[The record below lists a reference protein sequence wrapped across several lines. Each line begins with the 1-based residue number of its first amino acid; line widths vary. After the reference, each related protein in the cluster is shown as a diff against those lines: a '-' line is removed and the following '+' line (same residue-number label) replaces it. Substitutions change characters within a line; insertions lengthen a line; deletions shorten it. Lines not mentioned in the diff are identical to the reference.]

1 MIRFLRSW
9 LIPILVLMM
18 VLGIAIAFVPL
29 TKQSRA
35 RAESELALIMD
46 RAVARIGTSAH
57 QADPVIAAEEQN
69 LLNKANAVERFLEH
83 DDALLASDALLA
95 LCEQLSVDRIDVAN
109 IDGAIIASSDT
120 TRLNLQLGTDEAFTW
135 AMEAANNAE
144 AALTQTDATTPSILY
159 ACVGRSDIEGFV
171 LLTRDDPFV
180 ADAIAKSSAEAQI
193 ADLTY
198 GGDLLFV
205 AQTGGEDGIFKESGN
220 LCLRRTTDGITLI
233 AARPLS
239 EVFAVRNGALL
250 AFGTALTCIVI
261 CAIAAYLLRL
271 EPVVSTEEEEDE
283 SALNPEDEPAGL
295 PARAT
300 EEEETPRESKRERRR
315 RAKIASE
322 DAEKLSPNES
332 EERQEQHEQA
342 QENAPRQAG
351 RLVRHNARTKQS
363 EETKENGEDSFEK
376 IVE

>member
-9 LIPILVLMM
+9 LVPILVLLM

-29 TKQSRA
+29 TKQSKA
-35 RAESELALIMD
+35 RAESELSLIMD

-83 DDALLASDALLA
+83 DDALLASDALIA

-109 IDGAIIASSDT
+109 IEGAIIASSDA
-120 TRLNLQLGTDEAFTW
+120 TRLNLQLGSDEAFTW
-135 AMEAANNAE
+135 TMETANNAE
-144 AALTQTDATTPSILY
+144 AALTQTDSTTPSMLY

-180 ADAIAKSSAEAQI
+180 ADAINKSSAEAQI

-205 AQTGGEDGIFKESGN
+205 AQTGGEDGLFKESGN
-220 LCLRRTTDGITLI
+220 LCLRRTVDGITLI
-233 AARPLS
+233 AARPLT
-239 EVFAVRNGALL
+239 EVYAVRNGALL

-283 SALNPEDEPAGL
+283 SALNPANEPAGL
-295 PARAT
+295 PERAT
-300 EEEETPRESKRERRR
+300 EEDETPRESKRDRRR

-332 EERQEQHEQA
+332 EERQEQHEHT

-351 RLVRHNARTKQS
+351 RLIRRNARTKQL
-363 EETKENGEDSFEK
+363 EETKKNGEDSFEK

>member
-9 LIPILVLMM
+9 LVPILVLLM
-18 VLGIAIAFVPL
+18 VLGIAVAFVPL
-29 TKQSRA
+29 TKQSST
-35 RAESELALIMD
+35 RAESELSLIMD

-57 QADPVIAAEEQN
+57 QAEPVIAAEEQN

-95 LCEQLSVDRIDVAN
+95 LCQQLSVDRIDVAN
-109 IDGAIIASSDT
+109 IEGTVIASSDA
-120 TRLNLQLGTDEAFTW
+120 TRVNLQLGTDEVFTW
-135 AMEAANNAE
+135 TMEAANNAE
-144 AALTQTDATTPSILY
+144 AALTQTDAATPSILY

-180 ADAIAKSSAEAQI
+180 ADAITKSGAEAQI

-205 AQTGGEDGIFKESGN
+205 AQVSGEDGFFKESGN
-220 LCLRRTTDGITLI
+220 LCLRRTADGITLI
-233 AARPLS
+233 AARPLT
-239 EVFAVRNGALL
+239 EVYAVRNGALL

-271 EPVVSTEEEEDE
+271 EPVVSTEEDEYE
-283 SALNPEDEPAGL
+283 SALNPGDEPAGL
-295 PARAT
+295 PASAK

-332 EERQEQHEQA
+332 EERQEQHEHA

-351 RLVRHNARTKQS
+351 RLMHRSANARQHVNA
-363 EETKENGEDSFEK
+363 EENGEDSFEK

>member
-144 AALTQTDATTPSILY
+144 AALTQTDATTSSILY

-283 SALNPEDEPAGL
+283 SALNPGEEPVGL

-300 EEEETPRESKRERRR
+300 EEDETPRESKRERRR
-315 RAKIASE
+315 RARIASE

-351 RLVRHNARTKQS
+351 RLVRHNAHVKQS